1 MNKKKKLIFFL
12 VLILLVNCSFDNK
25 TGIWSGD
32 KDEKRRISELE
43 KKQSRTIST
52 DTIYSSE
59 NIYSEEKTLVKK
71 ISLSIPKKNLSWEMS
86 GLNHQNFLGNIY
98 LSGID
103 NTFLKKKIGKNK
115 FSSSRITASP
125 LIYKNNIFLSDD
137 NGTIFNID
145 QSGKIN
151 WKKNIY
157 KKIYNKI
164 YKNLTFSIYK
174 KDIYVADNI
183 GFIYA
188 IALDSGKLVW
198 IKNHG
203 IPLKSKIKIFDNQIF
218 LINQDNRLL
227 SFSTKDGS
235 MIWNIRSISS
245 FIKSQNFLSLALTK
259 QGDVIASNS
268 SGELLKVNSV
278 NGDVDWS
285 LNTLGSM
292 LAHATDFFR
301 SSDIVI
307 INENIIFST
316 QSSIFSY
323 NLNNGYT
330 NWEIDVSAISIP
342 IIDGKNI
349 FFVTENGYFVI
360 INMDTGKIISS
371 TNILKILKKKN
382 QFTKITGFIMGSG
395 KIYSVTLNG
404 YLIVSSASSGKVENF
419 KKIGSPITST
429 PIINNGKL
437 FIYTENSRILG
448 FN

>member
-71 ISLSIPKKNLSWEMS
+71 ISLSMPKKNLSWEMS

-103 NTFLKKKIGKNK
+103 NRFLKKKIGKNK
-115 FSSSRITASP
+115 FSISRITTSP

-203 IPLKSKIKIFDNQIF
+203 IPLKSKIKIFDNKIF

-268 SGELLKVNSV
+268 SGDLLKVNSV

-360 INMDTGKIISS
+360 INMDKGKIISS

-448 FN
+448 FD